1 MQLVSPPAP
10 PQAGCG
16 GDNVLRVQAQHHEAV
31 RPHVG
36 KVPVLGCH
44 GLVERGLGLR
54 FAGLLLE
61 HGGRDALGEA
71 DRVEDERNEDCGDR
85 DDSHDHEDQGDRGSA
100 LPLPGQGIREP
111 VNERRDPARD
121 GVGNIGVLAVREFL
135 NDPLVRL
142 PLIGGQRSIAG
153 EQAVHYC

>member
-1 MQLVSPPAP
+1 MRRLARRQS
-10 PQAGCG
+10 GRG
-16 GDNVLRVQAQHHEAV
+16 GDDVLSVQAQNHETV

-36 KVPVLGCH
+36 QVPVLGCH

-71 DRVEDERNEDCGDR
+71 DRVEDERNEDCGNR
-85 DDSHDHEDQGDRGSA
+85 DNSHDHKDQGDRGSA
-100 LPLPGQGIREP
+100 LPLPGQGLPEP
-111 VNERRDPARD
+111 VNERCEPARD

-142 PLIGGQRSIAG
+142 PLIGGQRSITG
-153 EQAVHYC
+153 EQADHCC